1 MPHQKNG
8 KGRNMRN
15 EEFQKIKKRM
25 FKLSE
30 EDYKFKGG
38 YIAIIEQYEYASVWH
53 NNRIV
58 RRFKSFKTLNAFL
71 EKNYKDF
78 EIELY

>member
-1 MPHQKNG
+1 
-8 KGRNMRN
+8 MRKIVLKEGTLN
-15 EEFQKIKKRM
+15 DDELFIVEEG
-25 FKLSE
+25 
-30 EDYKFKGG
+30 YKFKGG

-78 EIELY
+78 ELELN